1 LYRSE
6 QVRGFAGRR
15 PFAFSVLV
23 TLALFGLDLT
33 SRAVF
38 ARAPVGNIEKLPQDA
53 FEPPVGLGL
62 ILSDMRSPD
71 TLFWALATVLALGL
85 LVWTGWLG
93 EAGFNRMSQW
103 RNLHLLLFPL
113 VVCALTLS
121 GGLFGSGPASLVSAF
136 LTALIAA
143 FGEEIIFRGLLWR
156 ALAPAGAVR
165 AVILTSLLSGLLVL
179 GMTATEGPWPE
190 AARLTALAFC
200 GGFTFGA
207 LRWRTTSIW
216 PVILVHTA
224 FTFAVSIATLGAVT
238 YPLMM
243 LLSTAGFVAYGLY
256 LLRNSQVRADGD
268 LKKTAPSRAR

>member
-1 LYRSE
+1 LYRSA
-6 QVRGFAGRR
+6 QVRDFAGRR
-15 PFAFSVLV
+15 PFAFSLLV

-71 TLFWALATVLALGL
+71 TLFWALTTVLALGL

-103 RNLHLLLFPL
+103 RNLRLLLFPL

-179 GMTATEGPWPE
+179 GTTATEGPWPE

-224 FTFAVSIATLGAVT
+224 FAFAVSIATLGAVA

-243 LLSTAGFVAYGLY
+243 LLSTLGFVAYGLY

-268 LKKTAPSRAR
+268 PKKTAPSRAS

>member
-1 LYRSE
+1 MGVL
-6 QVRGFAGRR
+6 VRRFASRH

-23 TLALFGLDLT
+23 TLAVSGLDLV

-38 ARAPVGNIEKLPQDA
+38 PRVPVGNIEKLPQDA

-62 ILSDMRSPD
+62 IFSDMRSTD
-71 TLFWALATVLALGL
+71 TLFWVLATVLALGL
-85 LVWTGWLG
+85 LVWTDWLG

-103 RNLHLLLFPL
+103 RNLRLLLFPL
-113 VVCALTLS
+113 LVCVLTLS

-143 FGEEIIFRGLLWR
+143 FGEEIVFRGLLWR
-156 ALAPAGAVR
+156 ALAPAGPVR

-190 AARLTALAFC
+190 AVRLTVLTLC
-200 GGFTFGA
+200 GGFTYGA

-224 FTFAVSIATLGAVT
+224 FAFAVSIATLGTFT

-243 LLSTAGFVAYGLY
+243 LLSTLGFVAYGLY
-256 LLRNSQVRADGD
+256 LLRNPRVRADGG
-268 LKKTAPSRAR
+268 LIKPAPSRVR

>member
-1 LYRSE
+1 
-6 QVRGFAGRR
+6 VRDFAGRR

-38 ARAPVGNIEKLPQDA
+38 ARAPVGNIEKLPRDA

-103 RNLHLLLFPL
+103 RNLRLLLFPL

-224 FTFAVSIATLGAVT
+224 FAFAVSIATLGAVA

-243 LLSTAGFVAYGLY
+243 LLSTLGFVAYGLY